1 MADFEFQSPEEI
13 QVALGERRRQ
23 LRLRADV
30 TQDALAAKA
39 GISVRALRAL
49 EKGEGSSLITLVRV
63 LKALGAA
70 SGLDAIAPEPTIS
83 PMALLER
90 GKAPQRAR
98 GR

>member
-13 QVALGERRRQ
+13 QIALGERLRQ

>member
-13 QVALGERRRQ
+13 QVALGERLRQ